1 MKVSI
6 IIPVYNEEKTI
17 SAILEK
23 VRQSKL
29 PAGFTKEIIVV
40 DDASTDS
47 TLKKIKN
54 LNLKLKLRLIT
65 HSVNRGKGAA
75 ILTGLSKSTGDLV
88 LIQDADLEYDPAD
101 YVRLLEPF
109 KNKNVQVVYGSRLL
123 NYPLKLF
130 GKHKTPMPIHLIAN
144 KFLTHLTNFLYG
156 HKVTDMETCY
166 KVMNRKLMVSLSV
179 KANRFDFEPEITAK
193 ILKKGIS
200 IVEVPIKV
208 KPRSYA
214 QGKKIG
220 WPDGLIAIWTL
231 IKYRFVA

>member
-1 MKVSI
+1 
-6 IIPVYNEEKTI
+6 
-17 SAILEK
+17 
-23 VRQSKL
+23 
-29 PAGFTKEIIVV
+29 
-40 DDASTDS
+40 
-47 TLKKIKN
+47 
-54 LNLKLKLRLIT
+54 
-65 HSVNRGKGAA
+65 
-75 ILTGLSKSTGDLV
+75 
-88 LIQDADLEYDPAD
+88 
-101 YVRLLEPF
+101 
-109 KNKNVQVVYGSRLL
+109 
-123 NYPLKLF
+123 
-130 GKHKTPMPIHLIAN
+130 MPIHLIAN

-220 WPDGLIAIWTL
+220 WQDGLIAIWTL
-231 IKYRFVA
+231 IKYRFVD